1 MIYCEV
7 GEVKDTIQKFDF
19 LLVIFLVFEHYFD
32 TSVSLE
38 LKLKVNYAMSL
49 VTWGD

>member
-7 GEVKDTIQKFDF
+7 GEVKDAIQKFDF

-32 TSVSLE
+32 EHLSFE
-38 LKLKVNYAMSL
+38 LKFIF
-49 VTWGD
+49 